1 MTFELNDITDGIA
14 LRDVRGLDPVKATL
28 VTSSSAQSDGTQ
40 YHSAKRGDRNLIV
53 QLDLVPDY
61 VTTSVE
67 DLRDRLYDFFM
78 PKTEV
83 KLKLYRHTGLV
94 VDISGRIET
103 CESPLFA
110 KDPEMDISI
119 ICFNPDFVDLT
130 EVEFTGDTTSGS
142 DVDTLVYPGNIETG
156 VKFVL
161 DVNRNLTEFTIYH
174 TRPDGIVRST
184 DIAVSMVTGDTLEI
198 NSIRGQKGVF
208 LTRAGTKTSVLY
220 GMSAQSAWMELL
232 KGENDIRVYAEGA
245 AIPYTITYTTKYGA
259 L

>member
-1 MTFELNDITDGIA
+1 
-14 LRDVRGLDPVKATL
+14 
-28 VTSSSAQSDGTQ
+28 
-40 YHSAKRGDRNLIV
+40 
-53 QLDLVPDY
+53 
-61 VTTSVE
+61 
-67 DLRDRLYDFFM
+67 
-78 PKTEV
+78 
-83 KLKLYRHTGLV
+83 
-94 VDISGRIET
+94 
-103 CESPLFA
+103 
-110 KDPEMDISI
+110 
-119 ICFNPDFVDLT
+119 
-130 EVEFTGDTTSGS
+130 
-142 DVDTLVYPGNIETG
+142 VYPGNIETG